1 MTMLDVAKGLLNIEE
16 LSAEHKKII
25 DDYNSNVPLPRG
37 YAVTYRD
44 SWCAVFLTVC
54 YKRAYGEFPLWA
66 ECGCEEMR
74 QKFLSSSLK
83 NPSVRLPQKGDFIF
97 YDWDKD
103 GWSDHVEIIE
113 DVSPNLYFT
122 IGGNNDD
129 SVKRRMIE
137 KNSDQILGFGYFFP
151 ETETETDN
159 PTLNQIADDV
169 ILGKYGTGETRKEK
183 LYRLIQ
189 DRVNLRLK

>member
-1 MTMLDVAKGLLNIEE
+1 MTMLDAAKGLLNIEE

-44 SWCAVFLTVC
+44 RWCAVFLTVC
-54 YKRAYGEFPLWA
+54 YKRAYGEFPPWA

-169 ILGKYGTGETRKEK
+169 ILGKYSTGETRKEK

>member
-1 MTMLDVAKGLLNIEE
+1 MTMLDVAKGLLNVEE
-16 LSAEHKKII
+16 LSYKHKKII
-25 DDYNSNVPLPRG
+25 DEYNTINPLPRG
-37 YAVTYRD
+37 YTVTYRD

-54 YKRAYGEFPLWA
+54 YMRAYGEVPLWA

-83 NPSVRLPQKGDFIF
+83 QPSVRLPEKEDFIF
-97 YDWDKD
+97 YDWDKN
-103 GWSDHVEIIE
+103 GWSNHVEIIE
-113 DVSPNLYFT
+113 EVTSDYYYT
-122 IGGNNDD
+122 IGGNNNN
-129 SVKRRMIE
+129 SVKRRIVP
-137 KNSDQILGFGYFFP
+137 KNSERIMGFGYFYQ
-151 ETETETDN
+151 ESVEDDN

-169 ILGKYGTGETRKEK
+169 ILGKYGTGEVRKEK

>member
-1 MTMLDVAKGLLNIEE
+1 MTMLDAAKGLLNIEE

-25 DDYNSNVPLPRG
+25 DDYNTITPLPRG

-44 SWCAVFLTVC
+44 SWCAAFLTVC
-54 YKRAYGEFPLWA
+54 YRRAYGEFPRWA

-83 NPSVRLPQKGDFIF
+83 SPSVRLPQPEDFIF

-113 DVSPNLYFT
+113 EVSPNFYFT
-122 IGGNNDD
+122 IGGNNNN

-137 KNSDQILGFGYFFP
+137 KNSDKIMGFGYFFP
-151 ETETETDN
+151 ETETDN